1 MVDWQKLKI
10 ESFDDLRKLPSDYL
24 EILEEDKPS
33 MADTIGSLIDKLG
46 IVNLK
51 MFWNQETL
59 YEMRRMSREEFKDK
73 YGQDLGHVHDIL
85 KRCCDMNV
93 LRSQLIEE
101 IDQRIIKIGEKA
113 GLNEETINELRLSA
127 RPHKTY

>member
-1 MVDWQKLKI
+1 MIDWENIKI
-10 ESFDDLRKLPSDYL
+10 QSFDDLLNLPSDYL
-24 EILEEDKPS
+24 EILEEDKPA

-46 IVNLK
+46 IINLK

-59 YEMRRMSREEFKDK
+59 YEMRRMTKDEFVSK
-73 YGQDLGHVHDIL
+73 YGQRLDEVHDIL

-101 IDQRIIKIGEKA
+101 IDQRVIKVGEKA
-113 GLNEETINELRLSA
+113 GLSEEAINELRLSA
-127 RPHKTY
+127 RPYKTY

>member
-1 MVDWQKLKI
+1 MIDWHNI
-10 ESFDDLRKLPSDYL
+10 EIKSFNDLRNLPDGYL
-24 EILEEDKPS
+24 EILEEDKPA

-51 MFWNQETL
+51 MFWNQEVL
-59 YEMRRMSREEFKDK
+59 YEMRRMTRDEFASK
-73 YGQDLGHVHDIL
+73 YGQELEVVHDIL

-101 IDQRIIKIGEKA
+101 IDNRLIEVGEKA
-113 GLNEETINELRLSA
+113 GLSEEDIYELRLSA